1 MKQLVRRIK
10 ALKKAFQASNRR
22 RFLAS
27 RLFMIRGTG
36 VGCRGIYGV
45 DFGGS
50 KFLVEVSSA

>member
-27 RLFMIRGTG
+27 RLFMIRGKG
-36 VGCRGIYGV
+36 VECRGIYGV

-50 KFLVEVSSA
+50 EFLEVVKSA